1 MTPYK
6 QALCDAMA
14 LLAKDPAT
22 IFIGYGLRK
31 DRAGGTIPPVPD
43 SMLIDPPVA
52 ENLMAGL
59 AIGLSLAGRRPL
71 VYFERFDF
79 ALNAADAIVNHLD
92 KAKQISRAEFD
103 PGVLFR
109 CVVGNE
115 NKPIYTGITHTR
127 NHAEAFRAMVGF
139 PVIELP
145 SHNHVAAA
153 YDMAYACSEKGMFC
167 RSAMLVEFKGM
178 L

>member
-14 LLAKDPAT
+14 MLAKDPAT

-92 KAKQISRAEFD
+92 KAKQISRGEFD
-103 PGVLFR
+103 PGVIFR
-109 CVVGNE
+109 CVVGNID
-115 NKPIYTGITHTR
+115 KPIYTGITHTQ
-127 NHAEAFRAMVGF
+127 NHSEAFRAMLVF
-139 PVIELP
+139 PVIELITP
-145 SHNHVAAA
+145 ESVTTEYQSA
-153 YDMAYACSEKGMFC
+153 YDWGSEGMTS
-167 RSAMLVEFKGM
+167 RSSMLVEFKGM